1 MGSNL
6 PRDFVYF
13 VLSLVAIW
21 FGTSVAARE
30 IIRERPVFRRERMVN
45 LGILPYLGS
54 KLFVIGLIVTFQ
66 CLLLFVPLKL
76 LDLANVM
83 AMPGE
88 LFGIPQLWAML
99 LTAGVGVAL
108 GLFISALVRTSEM
121 ATSLVPL
128 ILIPQILFSGL
139 VGVPFGLSKVVALT
153 MPAAWSF
160 DTMKRFSTLDTLE
173 PEGAE
178 RNWPTQGKGLY
189 KYTKDENEKIIANAR
204 KSIDDYKKD
213 AETKFREY
221 DRQVRNGETP
231 ALPHPDEPQA
241 IQDPKQIPS
250 DLSHYVSFLNPWMND
265 FLNQI
270 VLMVM
275 FGILVIATL
284 IILKLQDVG

>member
-1 MGSNL
+1 
-6 PRDFVYF
+6 
-13 VLSLVAIW
+13 VAIW

-45 LGILPYLGS
+45 LGILPYLAS
-54 KLFVIGLIVTFQ
+54 KLLVIGLIVTFQ
-66 CLLLFVPLKL
+66 CLLLFIPLKI
-76 LDLANVM
+76 LDLLNVM

-88 LFGIPQLWAML
+88 LFGLPQLWAML

-108 GLFISALVRTSEM
+108 GLFVSALVRTSEM

-139 VGVPFGLSKVVALT
+139 VGVPYGLNKVIALT

-178 RNWPTQGKGLY
+178 PNGSTQGRGLY
-189 KYTKDENEKIIANAR
+189 KYTKEENEKIVTNAR
-204 KSIDDYKKD
+204 KSIEDYKKD

-241 IQDPKQIPS
+241 IPDPKQVPT
-250 DLSHYVSFLNPWMND
+250 DLSHYVTFLNPWMNEV
-265 FLNQI
+265 LNQI
-270 VLMVM
+270 VLMIM
-275 FGILVIATL
+275 FGILVITTL
-284 IILKLQDVG
+284 IILRLQDVG

>member
-1 MGSNL
+1 
-6 PRDFVYF
+6 
-13 VLSLVAIW
+13 
-21 FGTSVAARE
+21 
-30 IIRERPVFRRERMVN
+30 MVN

-54 KLFVIGLIVTFQ
+54 KLFIIGMIVSFQ

-76 LDLANVM
+76 LDLSGLM

-88 LFGIPQLWAML
+88 VFGIPQLWAML

-108 GLFISALVRTSEM
+108 GLFVSALVRTSEM

-139 VGVPFGLSKVVALT
+139 VGVPTGLNKVIGLA

-178 RNWPTQGKGLY
+178 PNGATHGQGLY
-189 KYTKDENEKIIANAR
+189 KYTKDENAKIVTNAR
-204 KSIDDYKKD
+204 KSVEDYKKD

-221 DRQVRNGETP
+221 DRQIRGGETP
-231 ALPHPDEPQA
+231 AIPHPDEPAA
-241 IQDPKQIPS
+241 IPDPKEIPS
-250 DLSHYVSFLNPWMND
+250 DLSHYVVFLNPWMNEV
-265 FLNQI
+265 LNQI
-270 VLMVM
+270 VLMLM
-275 FGILVIATL
+275 LGILVITTL